1 MWPFHK
7 GKQWHISYKLKK
19 KKKEKKKEK
28 TKTGLNKEWI
38 IVLSLLFFYFYFKP
52 SNNFKSIVQDIVIG
66 RNEFV

>member
-7 GKQWHISYKLKK
+7 GKQWHISYKFKKKK

-38 IVLSLLFFYFYFKP
+38 IVLSLLFFKFF
-52 SNNFKSIVQDIVIG
+52 F
-66 RNEFV
+66 